1 MELRANFEPGAMQ
14 SLQAASYFDEVVA
27 SAVEPCVSTWPGRSY
42 TMDLIPGEALQWS
55 IWSAEE
61 WSETELSELFVW
73 VLILR
78 EDMERLQS
86 DLLPEHTV
94 AGMVGNWLALR
105 HAGRSF
111 YMEGSVV
118 EDGVLR
124 MDGPEMSLGVWK
136 GRTEMLSTNGVLY
149 THLYDELFGLALAGR
164 GSYLLEDRKDRLST
178 LRKAS

>member
-27 SAVEPCVSTWPGRSY
+27 NTVEPCVSTWPGRSY
-42 TMDLIPGEALQWS
+42 TMEVGPGEALQWS
-55 IWSAEE
+55 IWSDDE
-61 WSETELSELFVW
+61 WTETELGELFVW

-78 EDMERLQS
+78 DDMERLQS
-86 DLLPEHTV
+86 DLLDERSV

-111 YMEGSVV
+111 YMEGSLI
-118 EDGVLR
+118 EDGILR
-124 MDGPEMSLGVWK
+124 MDGPEMSLGVTK
-136 GRTEMLSTNGVLY
+136 GRTEMLSTHGVLF
-149 THLYDELFGLALAGR
+149 TRLFDGLFGMALAGR
-164 GSYLLEDRKDRLST
+164 GSYLLENRMDRLSP